1 MCPRLPGVGLAT
13 MGSVPDPDAELMLRA
28 KRGDRAAFALLV
40 EKYQQPIVNLV
51 RRTLRDPDEAED
63 IAQNVFLQAFKSA
76 QRYRATARFSTWLY
90 TIARNLCLNELRR
103 RARHPADPL
112 DSAAPGDTGHSPV
125 QNPDP
130 HAVLAP
136 QALLRQEL
144 NAAIELALA
153 GLPEIQR
160 SALLLLRD
168 QELPYED
175 IAQILHTTVP
185 ATKSLIHRARET
197 LKQQLKPYLRSGD
210 WPRPIHLPDS
220 TNPQL

>member
-1 MCPRLPGVGLAT
+1 
-13 MGSVPDPDAELMLRA
+13 MLRA